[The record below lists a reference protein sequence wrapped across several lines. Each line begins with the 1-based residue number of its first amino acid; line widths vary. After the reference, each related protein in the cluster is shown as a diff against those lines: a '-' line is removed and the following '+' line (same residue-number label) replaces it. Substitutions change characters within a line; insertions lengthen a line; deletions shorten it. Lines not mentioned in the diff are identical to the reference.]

1 MPRMKLPLSRFSI
14 VCLFVLGS
22 FSAGLSW
29 KTLRDLRPLT
39 ASLDVGDSEIRKPCV
54 VDRYGNFLSVTHQNR
69 WNTFNKPLH
78 DFPDLLHTSFIE
90 SEDRRFYIHGGV
102 DWFARLHALVQ
113 NIRAMRAVRGA
124 STISEQVVRMLHP
137 RPRTVWSRWL
147 EGFEAAN
154 LEKQFSKSEILE
166 FYLNQV
172 PYGHQRRGVAEA
184 AKFYFDRDLDT
195 LSPRE
200 ILALVVLVRAPSS
213 LDLRRAP
220 KALERS
226 IARLA
231 AHLRDRG
238 TLSSDEY
245 NAALS
250 GRFEFARSNRVIEAT
265 HFVQNI
271 FKTVPPEI
279 LGQSGTLTST
289 LDGDIQEKVSHI
301 LDSRLENLR
310 GSDVR
315 NGAVL
320 VADNSTGEVLAW
332 ASGSLSG
339 ADSSGWM
346 DAVIIPRQPGSS
358 LKPFLYAL
366 AIEMGWGPA
375 TLIDDSPLAQ
385 PVRSGLHSFHNYS
398 RTHYGP
404 LRLRE
409 ALGNSLNTPAVRTI
423 QFTGTGRF
431 LEWLHLLGIR
441 SLTQSADFYGQGLA
455 LGDGEV
461 SLFEL
466 VQAYSVLAR
475 RGEFRKL
482 RVLSEAYEPP
492 GEPRTV
498 MDQKSAALITDI
510 LSDPQSRRLE
520 FGEGH
525 LLRFPVQ
532 TAVKTGT
539 STDHKDCWAVG
550 YTDRLTV
557 GVWMG
562 NLDRRPTR
570 GITGAIGPALVLRSV
585 FAELNRYA
593 DSPVPQSA
601 GGLKKLEVCAVS
613 GLLPKSDCPRITEV
627 FNDQNAPADVCAGH
641 GAYLKAAVLNKPG
654 DGNGDAVRL
663 LQPVDGLQVV
673 IDPRIPLQ
681 SQALAFKLPKAAA
694 ASKVEWILDGEMA
707 GRTSGRKFLWSLSRG
722 THFVKARFWRGADE
736 QPAET
741 PEVSFTV
748 K

>member
-1 MPRMKLPLSRFSI
+1 MARQKLPRIRLLI

-22 FSAGLSW
+22 LATALAV
-29 KTLRDLRPLT
+29 KTLRGMRPLPE
-39 ASLDVGDSEIRKPCV
+39 SLDIGDSEIRKPSV
-54 VDRYGNFLSVTHQNR
+54 VDRNGRFLSVTYLNR
-69 WNTFNKPLH
+69 WNTFKKPLH
-78 DFPDLLHTSFIE
+78 EFPDLLRTAFIE
-90 SEDRRFYIHGGV
+90 SEDRRFFSHGGA
-102 DWFARLHALVQ
+102 DWSARVHALLQ

-124 STISEQVVRMLHP
+124 STITEQVVRMLHP
-137 RPRTVWSRWL
+137 RPRTVWSRWI
-147 EGFEAAN
+147 EGFEAAG
-154 LEKQFSKSEILE
+154 LEKRFSKSEILE

-184 AKFYFDRDLDT
+184 ARFYFDRDLDT
-195 LSPRE
+195 LDARE
-200 ILALVVLVRAPSS
+200 ILALAVLIRAPSS
-213 LDLRRAP
+213 LDLRRAS
-220 KALERS
+220 KSLEKS
-226 IARLA
+226 VARLA
-231 AHLRDRG
+231 GHLVERG
-238 TLSSDEY
+238 ILSTDEY
-245 NAALS
+245 KAAVS
-250 GRFEFARSNRVIEAT
+250 GRFEFARSNRVIEAG

-271 FKTVPPEI
+271 FRTAAKETI
-279 LGQSGTLTST
+279 GQGGTLTST
-289 LDGDIQEKVSHI
+289 LDGNIHEKVTHI

-315 NGAVL
+315 NGAVI
-320 VADNSTGEVLAW
+320 VVDNSSGEVLAW

-339 ADSSGWM
+339 VDSSGWM
-346 DAVIIPRQPGSS
+346 DAVTILRQPGST

-366 AIEMGWGPA
+366 AIQMGWGPA

-385 PVRSGLHSFHNYS
+385 PVRSGVHNFHNYS

-404 LRLRE
+404 LRLRD
-409 ALGNSLNTPAVRTI
+409 ALGNSLNIPAVRTI

-466 VQAYSVLAR
+466 VQAFSVLAR
-475 RGEFRKL
+475 GGEFRKL
-482 RVLSEAYEPP
+482 RVLSETFEPP
-492 GEPRTV
+492 DEPRKV
-498 MDQKSAALITDI
+498 MDSKTAAVITDI
-510 LSDPQSRRLE
+510 LSDPQARRLE

-539 STDHKDCWAVG
+539 STDHRDCWAVG
-550 YTDRLTV
+550 YTEKHTA

-570 GITGAIGPALVLRSV
+570 GITGAIGPALVLRSI

-593 DSPVPQSA
+593 DSLPLHPGA
-601 GGLKKLEVCAVS
+601 GLKKVEVCAVS
-613 GLLPKSDCPRITEV
+613 GLAAGPNCPRITEV
-627 FNDQNAPADVCAGH
+627 FAEGNIPVEVCNHHPAS
-641 GAYLKAAVLNKPG
+641 LKAAMRYKPG
-654 DGNGDAVRL
+654 GDNDTVRL
-663 LQPVDGLQVV
+663 VQPVEGLQMA
-673 IDPRIPLQ
+673 IDPRIPAE
-681 SQALAFKLPKAAA
+681 SQAFAFKLPKETAVT
-694 ASKVEWILDGEMA
+694 KVEWVLDGEVA
-707 GRTSGRKFLWSLSRG
+707 GQTSGPKYLWPLSRG
-722 THFVKARFWRGADE
+722 THFVKARFWRGAEE
-736 QPAET
+736 QFAET

>member
-1 MPRMKLPLSRFSI
+1 MARIKLPLIRLSMICFF
-14 VCLFVLGS
+14 LLGS
-22 FSAGLSW
+22 FSAVLSW
-29 KTLRDLRPLT
+29 KTLRDLQAVPE
-39 ASLDVGDSEIRKPCV
+39 SLDIGHSEIRKPSV
-54 VDRYGNFLSVTHQNR
+54 VDRNGIFLSITYVNR
-69 WNTFNKPLH
+69 WNTFIKPLH
-78 DFPDLLHTSFIE
+78 EFPDLLRLAFME
-90 SEDRRFYIHGGV
+90 SEDRRFYAHGGV
-102 DWFARLHALVQ
+102 DWPARFHALLQ
-113 NIRAMRAVRGA
+113 NVRALRSVRGA
-124 STISEQVVRMLHP
+124 STITEQVVRMFHP

-147 EGFEAAN
+147 EGFEAAS
-154 LEKQFSKSEILE
+154 LEKRFTKSEILE

-184 AKFYFDRDLDT
+184 AKFYFNRDLDT
-195 LSPRE
+195 LNARE
-200 ILALVVLVRAPSS
+200 ILCLVVLVRAPSS
-213 LDLRRAP
+213 MDLRRAP
-220 KALERS
+220 KTLERS
-226 IARLA
+226 VARLA
-231 AHLRDRG
+231 AHLRDCG
-238 TLSSDEY
+238 MLSLDEY
-245 NAALS
+245 NAAV
-250 GRFEFARSNRVIEAT
+250 GGGFAFARSNRVIEAT

-271 FKTVPPEI
+271 LKSTTPEV
-279 LGQSGTLTST
+279 LVQSGTLTST

-301 LDSRLENLR
+301 LGSRLENLR
-310 GSDVR
+310 SSEVR

-320 VADNSTGEVLAW
+320 VVDNPTGEVLAW
-332 ASGSLSG
+332 ASGSLGG
-339 ADSSGWM
+339 ADASGWM
-346 DAVIIPRQPGSS
+346 DAVTIPRQPGSS

-385 PVRSGLHSFHNYS
+385 PVRSGLHSFRNYS

-441 SLTQSADFYGQGLA
+441 SLSQSADFYGQGLA

-475 RGEFRKL
+475 HGEFRNL
-482 RVLSEAYEPP
+482 RVLSETHDPQRES
-492 GEPRTV
+492 RRV
-498 MDQKSAALITDI
+498 MDEKSTALITDI

-562 NLDRRPTR
+562 NLDRKPTR

-585 FAELNRYA
+585 FAELNRYTDPPA
-593 DSPVPQSA
+593 LKTTE
-601 GGLKKLEVCAVS
+601 GLKKIDVCAVS
-613 GLLPKSDCPRITEV
+613 GLLPKPDCPKITEV
-627 FNDQNAPADVCAGH
+627 FDDRNCPIDVCSCH
-641 GAYLKAAVLNKPG
+641 SHSLKAAALNRPEEG
-654 DGNGDAVRL
+654 DSVRL
-663 LQPVDGLQVV
+663 LQPVDGLQIV
-673 IDPRIPLQ
+673 IDPRIPMQ
-681 SQALAFKLPKAAA
+681 SQALAFKLPKDTAV
-694 ASKVEWILDGEMA
+694 SKVEWILDGEVA
-707 GRTSGRKFLWSLSRG
+707 GRTTGPKFLWPLSRG
-722 THFVKARFWRGADE
+722 THLVKARFWRSGDG
-736 QPAET
+736 QSAET